1 MTLPS
6 QLVIGKHVSPLLYRL
21 GGAGPWQIHI
31 QEPKRP
37 RDKRFFACHVCHLR
51 LVLGQEKGA
60 ATGDQPFVQAACACF
75 LSTACGENTCTLL
88 LLHKHMSVV
97 LDSWTYIDLCPW
109 NCLYVPLVM
118 SCYSA
123 KIQHLHVN
131 V

>member
-6 QLVIGKHVSPLLYRL
+6 QLVICKHVSPLLYRL

-97 LDSWTYIDLCPW
+97 GLLDLHR
-109 NCLYVPLVM
+109 LVSM
-118 SCYSA
+118 ELLVCTTCDVM
-123 KIQHLHVN
+123 LLR
-131 V
+131 